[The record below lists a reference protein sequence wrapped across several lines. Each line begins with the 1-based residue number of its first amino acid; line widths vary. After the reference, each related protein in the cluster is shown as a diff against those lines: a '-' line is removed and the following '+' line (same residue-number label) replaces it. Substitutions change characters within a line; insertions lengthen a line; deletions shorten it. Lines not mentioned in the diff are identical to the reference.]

1 LQTSDSSVPLIL
13 LTILPPENRGFW
25 HYYCAGAQKHLNLFV
40 KTSLID
46 NTDVGTISGG
56 SDTHNL
62 CILHGRER
70 RMTDAKI
77 IAFLDGLSLR
87 SFAKLSAA
95 VLTCFAIGLAAP
107 AEAKK
112 KPKEPPPCPVEG
124 TLRVADADSI
134 KGLESLKG
142 CTDVVE
148 SPPDPP
154 RSAPEVIEI
163 DGGDESPYVT
173 NMDQARPSKKK
184 ARRAGGDSADSDYPV
199 TLTSAGGVRM
209 IRIVPDQ
216 QEVEYAPSRYAA
228 SAASTS
234 SAPAD
239 VKGNPEA
246 ILGMRPGTYS
256 TQFDNLIEQVA
267 RRHRIDPLF
276 LHAVIKQESGY
287 RPAIGSHAGAKGLM
301 QIMPAT
307 GRTLGL
313 HPSQLTDPAANVDAG
328 ARLLRKLHKRYNGNF
343 TLMLAAYNAG
353 EGAVAKYGNRVPPYR
368 ETQHYVKVVMAHYY
382 KLVASARSGGT
393 AAAK

>member
-1 LQTSDSSVPLIL
+1 
-13 LTILPPENRGFW
+13 
-25 HYYCAGAQKHLNLFV
+25 
-40 KTSLID
+40 
-46 NTDVGTISGG
+46 
-56 SDTHNL
+56 
-62 CILHGRER
+62 
-70 RMTDAKI
+70 MTDTIMIARSGQFQQRSMFKLI
-77 IAFLDGLSLR
+77 IALLACTTLS
-87 SFAKLSAA
+87 F
-95 VLTCFAIGLAAP
+95 AAP

-124 TLRVADADSI
+124 TLRIANSDSI
-134 KGLESLKG
+134 KGLESLEG
-142 CTDVVE
+142 CTDVKE
-148 SPPDPP
+148 SPPDAP
-154 RSAPEVIEI
+154 RTAPDVIEI

-184 ARRAGGDSADSDYPV
+184 SRRAGSEAADTDYPV

-209 IRIVPDQ
+209 VRIVPDQ
-216 QEVEYAPSRYAA
+216 QEVNYSVAGYAPSSAAA
-228 SAASTS
+228 SA
-234 SAPAD
+234 PVD

-368 ETQHYVKVVMAHYY
+368 ETQHYVKVVMAHYE
-382 KLVASARSGGT
+382 KLVATARSGGGAT
-393 AAAK
+393 GK